1 MVPTT
6 FQPETANGQAAGF
19 RKRKQSQQL
28 NREWNFAAA
37 EAMKKSF
44 IGFIERLYEV
54 CVEEYNKNMDEQREK
69 LKPLLTMQT
78 KIQVKKIHT
87 DAWHDGKRYEIVLVD
102 ENAEPLSERGQGKQN
117 SATLD

>member
-1 MVPTT
+1 
-6 FQPETANGQAAGF
+6 
-19 RKRKQSQQL
+19 
-28 NREWNFAAA
+28 
-37 EAMKKSF
+37 
-44 IGFIERLYEV
+44 
-54 CVEEYNKNMDEQREK
+54 MDEQREK